1 MTGVF
6 IRRKI
11 RRHTWWEDNVKNRE
25 KEAIHKPKREAS
37 GETNLVNSLSLDF

>member
-6 IRRKI
+6 IRRNI
-11 RRHTWWEDNVKNRE
+11 RRHTWWEDNVNRE

-37 GETNLVNSLSLDF
+37 GETNVENSLSLDF